1 MTAAGVSLR
10 PGERPRRLRGNFR
23 TRLAWFGTERAR
35 GLLHRRRGGL
45 DRAETL
51 RETNP
56 PSRDGDGLV
65 GRLPESSL
73 KEGEGGSLCF
83 GVEDAAAAAPSS
95 ALALAALAAMRELGL
110 SDAGWSA
117 HASGISAL
125 RDSRISAN
133 CGRVSG
139 SLCQHCCSSCIASV
153 GSHVGQFRA
162 CVKTQPARQSAPG
175 RELLPRVLER
185 HELP

>member
-1 MTAAGVSLR
+1 MWFGPSARVDFFTAGAGVLIGRR
-10 PGERPRRLRGNFR
+10 P
-23 TRLAWFGTERAR
+23 
-35 GLLHRRRGGL
+35 
-45 DRAETL
+45 L

-153 GSHVGQFRA
+153 GSHVGSF
-162 CVKTQPARQSAPG
+162 G
-175 RELLPRVLER
+175 RLCKNATCTTICTGEESSSHGYLSVMSSHRITAKE
-185 HELP
+185 